1 MTSTDFKLHTIKEL
15 VEQIYEDN
23 FSHLDFMENMN
34 GGDCDC
40 SIHLTMNTIMTYWE

>member
-1 MTSTDFKLHTIKEL
+1 VTTDFKPNTIKEL

-40 SIHLTMNTIMTYWE
+40 NVHQTMNMIMSYWE